1 MKLLRNSALAFCLV
15 LSVCLF
21 VPAAGA
27 VVIDFEN
34 LAHNGDDIVDYFSTY
49 TEDGFIL
56 GSYDGNELSKDLTV
70 YGTAAEGAYAG
81 STMLMNDGW
90 ETLTVLTA
98 ENGATFTL
106 NAISLCEL
114 STDNTESY
122 TITFT
127 GVLSD
132 GNTVTQSLTLNGT
145 FDTKTYAFGSNF
157 TDLVSVSWDAGV
169 YGVQFD
175 NINASSSPVPVPSA
189 VWLMFSGFVCL
200 AGLKRTSCLK

>member
-21 VPAAGA
+21 APAAGA

-34 LAHNGDDIVDYFSTY
+34 LAHDGDDTGDYFSTY

-56 GSYDGNELSKDLTV
+56 NSYYDNELSEDLTV
-70 YGTAAEGAYAG
+70 FGTATGNAYAG

-90 ETLTVLTA
+90 DPLTVLTA
-98 ENGATFTL
+98 KNGATFTL

-114 STDNTESY
+114 SIANTESY

-132 GNTVTQSLTLNGT
+132 GNTVTQNLTLDGT
-145 FDTKTYAFGSNF
+145 FGIATYSFGSNF
-157 TDLVSVSWDAGV
+157 TDLVSVNWDAGD

-189 VWLMFSGFVCL
+189 VLLMFSGFICL